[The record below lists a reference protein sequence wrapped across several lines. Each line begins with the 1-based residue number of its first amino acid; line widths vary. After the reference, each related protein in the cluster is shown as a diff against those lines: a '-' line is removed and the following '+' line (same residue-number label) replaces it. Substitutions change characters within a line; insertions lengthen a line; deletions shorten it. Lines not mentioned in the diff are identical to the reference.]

1 MRCFSAA
8 RLQWPAALSFGTLHR
23 FFGSRAQYENEE
35 VYAIVVAPN
44 SVLVHCTYPHAS
56 FSYSIMFDG
65 TRVYGIVVVAR
76 GEVYEWSG

>member
-1 MRCFSAA
+1 MLCVSAA

-23 FFGSRAQYENEE
+23 FFGNRAQNENEE

-44 SVLVHCTYPHAS
+44 SVLVHCTCPHAQS
-56 FSYSIMFDG
+56 CLME